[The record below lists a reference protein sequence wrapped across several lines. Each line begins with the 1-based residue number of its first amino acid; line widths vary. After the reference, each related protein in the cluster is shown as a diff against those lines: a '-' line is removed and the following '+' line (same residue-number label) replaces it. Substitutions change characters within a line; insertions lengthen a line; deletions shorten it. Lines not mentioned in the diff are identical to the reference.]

1 MQYGRY
7 SVVNGRHL
15 LRLFAVKIMRN
26 NAKAAGGLIQPA
38 ECDDVLFLGFVPP
51 RRRCVFNKQ
60 ETKEMTKKSARA
72 SRCCLLISL
81 VLVACAPAAAQY
93 TDRLGGN
100 WNNPASA
107 MITNIVM
114 DRMARRRLER
124 RLAAKRS
131 GASPTAPTSSSH
143 SAAPAA
149 KLNDASVHFRSTGT
163 QLKTREIANLIDA
176 GNARVVTLLTAIME
190 EYEKGARAAGKPND
204 LALALSFFFA
214 TNASVYHDAGQ
225 PPDPQMLELRD
236 IIAGALVEGNAL
248 KGVTDRQK
256 QEMYETLVL
265 YTGFTLAAYQE
276 AKQLGNAESLK
287 VSQQLAG
294 QSLQA
299 VTGISPEKITF
310 TAEGLSIDNGSEVAA
325 NPTST
330 TYESANTGVIDYNV
344 IAHAYE
350 DNEVGAEATYGGK
363 RIRVSGR
370 IDSIKIEKG
379 KIQVQFVTPMARHIV
394 FNCYF
399 PLSQKS
405 AVANLKR
412 DQVIVVE
419 GTCRGSEYTGVILED
434 CILR

>member
-1 MQYGRY
+1 
-7 SVVNGRHL
+7 L
-15 LRLFAVKIMRN
+15 KDTAT
-26 NAKAAGGLIQPA
+26 
-38 ECDDVLFLGFVPP
+38 
-51 RRRCVFNKQ
+51 RCN
-60 ETKEMTKKSARA
+60 RG
-72 SRCCLLISL
+72 CLLISL
-81 VLVACAPAAAQY
+81 MLAACAPAVAQY

-131 GASPTAPTSSSH
+131 GASPTASTSSSD
-143 SAAPAA
+143 AVEPAT
-149 KLNDASVHFRSTGT
+149 KLNDTSVHFRSTGT

-176 GNARVVTLLTAIME
+176 GNPQVVTLLTAIME

-276 AKQLGNAESLK
+276 AKQLGNADSLK

-330 TYESANTGVIDYNV
+330 TYESSSSGIIDYNV

-434 CILR
+434 CVLR